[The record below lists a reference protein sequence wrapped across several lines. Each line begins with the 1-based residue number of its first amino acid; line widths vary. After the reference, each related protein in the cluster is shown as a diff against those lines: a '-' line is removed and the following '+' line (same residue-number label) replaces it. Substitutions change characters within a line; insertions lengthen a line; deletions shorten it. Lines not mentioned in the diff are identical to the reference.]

1 MIQTVLGPIDPDQL
15 GVCLPH
21 EHIWCDQRLGPRAD
35 LLAATRPESTYM
47 RLDDFHVMMSELRA
61 YRRAGGGA
69 MVDVTCDGWG
79 RDLDLLARLSEAT
92 GVHIVATS
100 GFYIE
105 PHIPGFVHEWS
116 EQRLADHM
124 TREIEAGVGY
134 GRRRCGL
141 FKSAIHRARVEG
153 VELKVLMAV
162 AVAQRRT
169 GAVITTH
176 TTGDRRM
183 EIPGGVAGVQQLEI
197 LESEGVSPSRLIVG
211 HVDERAGHRRPIRVG
226 RPRVLHPVRRNRKGA
241 LPAGSDQGR
250 VGACVGSKGVRR
262 QPASLPGHEPRDG
275 PACRGPVRVLPHLR
289 GLLAQA
295 QVAGGDRRGG
305 TEDDGRQSRQGA
317 GHSLAST
324 QGPSRC
330 SNPRRK
336 SPPALLDKYTE
347 PGKPQRR
354 GPGE

>member
-1 MIQTVLGPIDPDQL
+1 MIQTVLGPIDPGQL

-47 RLDDFHVMMSELRA
+47 RLDDFDVMVSELTA
-61 YRRAGGGA
+61 YRRAGGRA

-79 RDLDLLARLSEAT
+79 RDLEVLARLSEAAE
-92 GVHIVATS
+92 VHIVATS

-116 EQRLADHM
+116 GQRLADHV
-124 TREIEAGVGY
+124 TREIEEGVGA

-162 AVAQRRT
+162 AVAQKRT

-183 EIPGGVAGVQQLEI
+183 EVPGGVAGVEQLEI
-197 LESEGVSPSRLIVG
+197 LKSAGVSPSRLIVG
-211 HVDERAGHRRPIRVG
+211 HVDERPDIDVLSRLADQGCFIQFDVIGKEHYLLDETRAELVHALVQRGYLDNLLLSQDTNRETDLRNAGRSGYCHIFEDFL
-226 RPRVLHPVRRNRKGA
+226 PRLGA
-241 LPAGSDQGR
+241 LGVTAAEIRKMMVANPAR
-250 VGACVGSKGVRR
+250 
-262 QPASLPGHEPRDG
+262 
-275 PACRGPVRVLPHLR
+275 
-289 GLLAQA
+289 
-295 QVAGGDRRGG
+295 
-305 TEDDGRQSRQGA
+305 
-317 GHSLAST
+317 
-324 QGPSRC
+324 
-330 SNPRRK
+330 
-336 SPPALLDKYTE
+336 ALDIA
-347 PGKPQRR
+347 
-354 GPGE
+354 

>member
-47 RLDDFHVMMSELRA
+47 RLDDFDVMVSELRA
-61 YRRAGGGA
+61 YRRAGGRA

-79 RDLDLLARLSEAT
+79 RDLEVLARLSEAT
-92 GVHIVATS
+92 EVHIVATS
-100 GFYIE
+100 GFYVE

-116 EQRLADHM
+116 KERLADHM
-124 TREIEAGVGY
+124 TREIEEGIGAGK
-134 GRRRCGL
+134 RRCGL

-183 EIPGGVAGVQQLEI
+183 EIPGGVAGPQQLEI
-197 LESEGVSPSRLIVG
+197 LKSEGVSPSRLIVG
-211 HVDERAGHRRPIRVG
+211 HVDERPDID
-226 RPRVLHPVRRNRKGA
+226 VLSGLA
-241 LPAGSDQGR
+241 DQGCFIQFD
-250 VGACVGSKGVRR
+250 VIGKE
-262 QPASLPGHEPRDG
+262 HY
-275 PACRGPVRVLPHLR
+275 
-289 GLLAQA
+289 
-295 QVAGGDRRGG
+295 
-305 TEDDGRQSRQGA
+305 
-317 GHSLAST
+317 
-324 QGPSRC
+324 
-330 SNPRRK
+330 
-336 SPPALLDKYTE
+336 LLDQTRAE
-347 PGKPQRR
+347 LVHALVQRGYVDNLLLSQDTNR
-354 GPGE
+354 ETDLHNAGRSGYCHIFEDFLPRLRALGLTAAEIQKMMVTNPARALDIR